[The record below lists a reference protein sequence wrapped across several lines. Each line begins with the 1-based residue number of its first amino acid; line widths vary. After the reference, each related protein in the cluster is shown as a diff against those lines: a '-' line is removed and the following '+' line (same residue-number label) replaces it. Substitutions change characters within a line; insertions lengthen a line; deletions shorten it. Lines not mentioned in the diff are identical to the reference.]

1 MRKVAIKQYEKYSQK
16 YCTNWKI
23 CSVCMRATKGL
34 NTVKAVVQHREQDIR
49 KQARLK
55 KNGPMSW
62 PL

>member
-1 MRKVAIKQYEKYSQK
+1 MKSTVKNTAQ
-16 YCTNWKI
+16 NWKI

-34 NTVKAVVQHREQDIR
+34 NAVKAVVQHGEQGIR
-49 KQARLK
+49 KQVRLK